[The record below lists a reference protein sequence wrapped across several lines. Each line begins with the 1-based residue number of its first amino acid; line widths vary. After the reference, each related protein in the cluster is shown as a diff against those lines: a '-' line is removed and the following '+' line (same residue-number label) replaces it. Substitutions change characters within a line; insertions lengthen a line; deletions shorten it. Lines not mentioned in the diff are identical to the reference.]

1 MCGLK
6 FYIPFFYTYSTR
18 MDSNLIG
25 VLNWIP
31 QYLFPILLII
41 LFEKGFFPFVP
52 FFVLILLLYTLYEIG
67 YIQNDTETIKEEIS
81 PTLRLSQNE
90 LQYYENNKYFIYCFR
105 LTFSLLLSFV
115 LYYEMS
121 KAFYS
126 ILMCWGMLGIYVLY
140 NQVRGYITLF
150 LHFLLMLMRYVSPVL
165 LFIPSVSINLIF
177 FLSVIYPLPAVLVRL
192 AKGKIVNVS
201 SISIFYLKDYKDRYL
216 FVQRYYTFFLL
227 VYVLLS
233 LIVTSFANWG
243 YVMILA
249 YFLARAIFFNL
260 YIKHG

>member
-1 MCGLK
+1 M
-6 FYIPFFYTYSTR
+6 P
-18 MDSNLIG
+18 
-25 VLNWIP
+25 
-31 QYLFPILLII
+31 
-41 LFEKGFFPFVP
+41 
-52 FFVLILLLYTLYEIG
+52 
-67 YIQNDTETIKEEIS
+67 
-81 PTLRLSQNE
+81 
-90 LQYYENNKYFIYCFR
+90 
-105 LTFSLLLSFV
+105 
-115 LYYEMS
+115 